1 VSIIYNL
8 DSSSR
13 QNIFNITLLS
23 CVNILKCSDVRMDY
37 PLKRN
42 RRGLEIEG
50 TSEIRVAA
58 YISFGGRF
66 N

>member
-1 VSIIYNL
+1 
-8 DSSSR
+8 
-13 QNIFNITLLS
+13 
-23 CVNILKCSDVRMDY
+23 MDY